1 MTSPID
7 EFNILLGYYDELLEV
22 YNESSETEKTKNQ
35 NKMLDITELIDILSR
50 IKNNYGNVSDNLKLV
65 FADIIQLLLSVVNTL
80 LRQLRAGCKY
90 EKYVLSVGGSRLDS
104 IVYNPDKVKFPE
116 TETCPVIPI
125 LVPKLNDDGTYKVI
139 SSYDATKG
147 LLNSSIDM
155 ELENADIFNTELK
168 RTDELK
174 PDIPSMI
181 RSIIKSIIGET
192 TITEFTMTG
201 ETSGEIISSNPSQPQ
216 PPSTFAYGAYKNLK
230 NVITD
235 RNIKLTLKIHNPTQA
250 FKITHL
256 INVPQ
261 TYSNC
266 YAHKDPN
273 YEKI

>member
-1 MTSPID
+1 MTSPTD

-22 YNESSETEKTKNQ
+22 YNKSSETEKTKNQ
-35 NKMLDITELIDILSR
+35 NKMLDITDLIDILR
-50 IKNNYGNVSDNLKLV
+50 NIKNNYGNVSDNLRLV

-80 LRQLRAGCKY
+80 LRQLRAGCTY

-104 IVYNPDKVKFPE
+104 IVYNPDKVNFPE
-116 TETCPVIPI
+116 TETCPVIPV
-125 LVPKLNDDGTYKVI
+125 LVPILNDDGTHKVT
-139 SSYDATKG
+139 SSYDATNAVLK
-147 LLNSSIDM
+147 SSIDM
-155 ELENADIFNTELK
+155 DLIEPNILK
-168 RTDELK
+168 DEYRK
-174 PDIPSMI
+174 NSANVERII
-181 RSIIKSIIGET
+181 QSIIKSIIKQDN
-192 TITEFTMTG
+192 ITEFTMTG
-201 ETSGEIISSNPSQPQ
+201 ETSGEILSSNPSQPQ

-266 YAHKDPN
+266 YAQKEPN